1 MFELKDGEKINP
13 KFNKIKNTIEKKGFD
28 YAALIYSIS
37 NSSNNGGKLGW
48 IKESSLSKKIS
59 DKIKKI
65 NDSGLTDVI
74 VLPGG
79 FLILKIENIR
89 ETEKNVNLEKEIELI
104 VKQKTNEQLNQFS
117 NIYFNKLKKDFTINE
132 F

>member
-1 MFELKDGEKINP
+1 MFELKNGEKINP

-79 FLILKIENIR
+79 FLILKI
-89 ETEKNVNLEKEIELI
+89 
-104 VKQKTNEQLNQFS
+104 
-117 NIYFNKLKKDFTINE
+117 
-132 F
+132 